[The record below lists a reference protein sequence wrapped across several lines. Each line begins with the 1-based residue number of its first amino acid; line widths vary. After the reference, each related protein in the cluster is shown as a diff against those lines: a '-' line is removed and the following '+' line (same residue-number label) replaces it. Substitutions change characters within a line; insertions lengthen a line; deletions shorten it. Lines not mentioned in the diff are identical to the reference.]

1 MQCIYGL
8 DVSRL
13 YFRLS
18 NLPIIKRKPMINVKE
33 LILVFVKGVAMGA
46 ANVIPGVSGGTI
58 AFITGIYDKLIES
71 LKRLD
76 VTAVRLLFQFRLRE
90 FANHVNFWFMA
101 ALFLGIG
108 ISLVSLGKLLKM
120 LFEEYPIEVWALFF
134 GLIVASVYSV
144 GRTIKQW
151 NMGSVGGV
159 IVGTVVAVLLSFLKP
174 AAESQN
180 FIYLMLCGVVAICSM
195 LLPGLSGSFVLIL
208 MGNYQLIMLD
218 AVPNGE
224 MAIIIPVAIG
234 ALAGFILLSHFIS
247 FMLRNFE
254 LSTIGVLTG
263 FILGSLL
270 IIWPWKQEVFLTV
283 ENGEFLMKDG
293 EKVIQGYE
301 RYLPPLDSSQTI
313 IAIVLMVVGGLAVL
327 LLDKMGIKAQKG

>member
-1 MQCIYGL
+1 
-8 DVSRL
+8 
-13 YFRLS
+13 
-18 NLPIIKRKPMINVKE
+18 MINIKE

-58 AFITGIYDKLIES
+58 AFITGIYDKLIDS

-76 VTAVRLLFQFRLRE
+76 ITAVKLLFQFKIKE
-90 FANHVNFWFMA
+90 FIAYVNFWFMA

-144 GRTIKQW
+144 GRTIKKW
-151 NMGSVGGV
+151 NFGSIGGV
-159 IVGTVVAVLLSFLKP
+159 IFGTVAAIMLSFLEP

-218 AVPNGE
+218 AVPEGNTS
-224 MAIIIPVAIG
+224 IIIPVAIG

-247 FMLRNFE
+247 FMLKKFE
-254 LSTIGVLTG
+254 LVTIGTLTG

-270 IIWPWKQEVFLTV
+270 IIWPWKKEMFLAN
-283 ENGEFLMKDG
+283 ESGEFLMKDG

-301 RYLPPLDSSQTI
+301 RYLPSIDNSQTI
-313 IAIVLMVVGGLAVL
+313 IAIGLMIVGGIAVL
-327 LLDKMGIKAQKG
+327 LLDKLGTKAQKN